1 MFKFDK
7 IIKSVSTNIF
17 KATNKLIQIN
27 SVTIDFFQKRTKYNT
42 REWLNVSTYSLKWCL
57 IKMHTDV
64 YTQMLRFFRIFLE
77 AFSSEGSSGT
87 VSWSKQADL
96 TVLVIN

>member
-42 REWLNVSTYSLKWCL
+42 RTWVIKRVNLL
-57 IKMHTDV
+57 IEM
-64 YTQMLRFFRIFLE
+64 M
-77 AFSSEGSSGT
+77 S
-87 VSWSKQADL
+87 
-96 TVLVIN
+96 N